1 MPADSAVADVKV
13 DTTVAAAATTGAA
26 ATTDAAKAGGDSA
39 QVKTDVK
46 VDAAAAVKT
55 DAVKTDAAKTPGSLL
70 EAAGADDAKADATKT
85 DVKTDAAKSQGAPE
99 TYTDF
104 KLPDGLTPDAK
115 LMDSFKALAKAKGL
129 SQETAQE
136 FVTMQAEHA
145 KSTAESLVAQ
155 AEQQRATQIEAWQA
169 ETKKALGAEWKKELG
184 FAGKAL
190 DAFWPPEFRKM
201 LTASG
206 LGDHPQMVAGLVA
219 LGKKMSEAKPG
230 EGSRVG
236 IVDPKEA
243 GHRSMFPKMY
253 DGSGNYIGG
262 AK

>member
-1 MPADSAVADVKV
+1 MPADVIEKT

-26 ATTDAAKAGGDSA
+26 ATNDAAKAGSTTE
-39 QVKTDVK
+39 VKADVK
-46 VDAAAAVKT
+46 VDAAKT
-55 DAVKTDAAKTPGSLL
+55 DAVKTEAAKTPASLL
-70 EAAGADDAKADATKT
+70 ESAGDVKADATKT
-85 DVKTDAAKSQGAPE
+85 DVKTDAAKTQGAPDA
-99 TYTDF
+99 YTDF
-104 KLPDGLTPDAK
+104 KLPDGMELDAK
-115 LMDSFKALAKAKGL
+115 LTDSFKATAKELGL
-129 SQETAQE
+129 SQEAAQKL
-136 FVTMQAEHA
+136 VSLQAEHA
-145 KSTAESLVAQ
+145 KSTAESLVSK
-155 AEQQRATQIEAWQA
+155 AEQQRAEQISAWQD

-206 LGDHPQMVAGLVA
+206 LGDHPQMVAGLVKM
-219 LGKKMSEAKPG
+219 GKAMSEAKPG

-253 DGSGNYIGG
+253 DANGSYIGG

>member
-1 MPADSAVADVKV
+1 MPADSAVAEKT

-26 ATTDAAKAGGDSA
+26 ASEADAKAGGSAA

-46 VDAAAAVKT
+46 VDAA
-55 DAVKTDAAKTPGSLL
+55 KTDAAADKAGSLL
-70 EAAGADDAKADATKT
+70 ESAGAADKADATKT
-85 DVKTDAAKSQGAPE
+85 DVKTDAAKTQGAPE
-99 TYTDF
+99 SYTDF
-104 KLPDGLTPDAK
+104 KMPEGMTSDAK
-115 LMDSFKALAKAKGL
+115 LMDSFKAMAKKHNL

-136 FVTMQAEHA
+136 FVTLQAEHA
-145 KSTAESLVAQ
+145 KSTGEAIVAQ
-155 AEQQRATQIEAWQA
+155 AEKQRADQIAAWQA
-169 ETKKALGAEWKKELG
+169 ETKKALGSGWKEELG

-206 LGDHPQMVAGLVA
+206 LGDHPLMVKGLVE

-243 GHRSMFPKMY
+243 TNRSMFPKMY
-253 DGSGNYIGG
+253 DASGNYIGG
-262 AK
+262 QK

>member
-1 MPADSAVADVKV
+1 MPEAAVAEKT
-13 DTTVAAAATTGAA
+13 DTTVAAAATIGAA
-26 ATTDAAKAGGDSA
+26 VVTPDAAKAGGTA
-39 QVKTDVK
+39 EIKTDVK
-46 VDAAAAVKT
+46 ADVVKT
-55 DAVKTDAAKTPGSLL
+55 EAAKAPASLL
-70 EAAGADDAKADATKT
+70 ESAGDVKADDTKT
-85 DVKTDAAKSQGAPE
+85 DVKTDAAKTQGAPDA
-99 TYTDF
+99 YTDF

-115 LMDSFKALAKAKGL
+115 LMDSFKATAKELGL
-129 SQETAQE
+129 SQDAAQKL
-136 FVTMQAEHA
+136 VSMQAEYA
-145 KSTAESLVAQ
+145 KSTSESLVSK
-155 AEQQRATQIEAWQA
+155 AEQQRAEQITAWQD
-169 ETKKALGAEWKKELG
+169 ETKKALGAGWQKELG

-206 LGDHPQMVAGLVA
+206 LGDHPQMVAGLVKM
-219 LGKKMSEAKPG
+219 GKAMSEAKPG